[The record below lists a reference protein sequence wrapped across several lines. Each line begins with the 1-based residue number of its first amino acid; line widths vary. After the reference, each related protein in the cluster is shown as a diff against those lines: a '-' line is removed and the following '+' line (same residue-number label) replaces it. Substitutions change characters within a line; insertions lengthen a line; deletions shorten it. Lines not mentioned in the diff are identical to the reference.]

1 MNGSVMVSVVVV
13 DIPVAAAVP
22 MSVIVAVVAVLVAP
36 VGSAPVPDYSSW
48 VTGMKQK
55 N

>member
-1 MNGSVMVSVVVV
+1 MVPVVVV
-13 DIPVAAAVP
+13 DIPVVAAVP
-22 MSVIVAVVAVLVAP
+22 MSVIVVVVAVLVAL
-36 VGSAPVPDYSSW
+36 VGSAPGPDYSSW